1 MNLTESLK
9 YAKLETYS
17 EYALSSLL
25 EDFSINVSIDTQLFN
40 DNKGNELVK
49 EYMIHEF
56 SVGDHCGGLY
66 AYTYNGK
73 VFATMETTH
82 EDSLNYSITCHEI
95 FNEVV
100 AFAMT
105 CVRTQDTVKQ
115 TDDTSL
121 SEIPLIQ
128 LFESTYNVTGQHL
141 LYVED
146 DGKFTH
152 IEKYWQDPA
161 ELSLDGARNYN
172 DMYSYKYFEIITNG
186 IQRRVNYKRIVSVIG
201 NNQVLADLLV
211 NTMNMNDDMFKTV
224 WHYNNIMDL
233 NN

>member
-9 YAKLETYS
+9 YAKLEKHPA
-17 EYALSSLL
+17 YALSSLL
-25 EDFSINVSIDTQLFN
+25 DDFNINISIDTQLFN

-56 SVGDHCGGLY
+56 SVDDHCGGLY
-66 AYTYNGK
+66 AYAYNGK

-105 CVRTQDTVKQ
+105 CVLPQAPVKQ

-128 LFESTYNVTGQHL
+128 IFGSTYNVTGQNL

-146 DGKFTH
+146 NGKFTH
-152 IEKYWQDPA
+152 IEKYWQDSA
-161 ELSLDGARNYN
+161 ELSLDASRHYN
-172 DMYSYKYFEIITNG
+172 DMYCYKYFEIITNG
-186 IQRRVNYKRIVSVIG
+186 VQRRVNYKYIISVIG
-201 NNQVLADLLV
+201 NNKDLADLLV
-211 NTMNMNDDMFKTV
+211 NTMNMNDDMFKKV